1 MLTPELR
8 TILIVAACIV
18 GAALLTLVFLRRR
31 RSGWLS
37 NLKSENSGLR
47 KQPKSAVTPIGA
59 PSETVAPI
67 ANVYSAR
74 EAGVKPLPKV
84 EPGDLPGHTDM
95 IFGGATPLLASMLPE
110 SDEKKRLMK
119 RELANAG
126 YYQPNAWLNL
136 AAIRYLGM
144 ILPILFFGIVF
155 LMVPPVLEMYVLLAG
170 VAAVM
175 LGWALPGLMVRSRA
189 ADRRD
194 QIGKAM
200 PDMLDMLNMCVSQG
214 MTLPASL
221 NRVSYEL
228 KSVYPAL
235 SQELSIVSDQAK
247 VGSMEQA
254 LQNFADRV
262 DVPEVNSFTSTLIQ
276 TERMGTS
283 VSSALA
289 DHSDNIRESQKQRA
303 DQAANMATF
312 KLLFPTA
319 LCLMPA
325 VFLILLGPALV
336 DLSDFFNGEAGDA
349 FRSGRAAA
357 TQTLQEYGVE
367 NN

>member
-1 MLTPELR
+1 MLSPELR
-8 TILIVAACIV
+8 TTLIVAACIV
-18 GAALLTLVFLRRR
+18 GAALLALIVLRRR
-31 RSGWLS
+31 RSGWLNS
-37 NLKSENSGLR
+37 LKSDNSGLR
-47 KQPKSAVTPIGA
+47 SEKPTDVTQTGASSQTTVPTAQP
-59 PSETVAPI
+59 VA
-67 ANVYSAR
+67 AATS
-74 EAGVKPLPKV
+74 VKPLPKV
-84 EPGDLPGHTDM
+84 EPADVPGRTDM
-95 IFGGATPLLASMLPE
+95 IFGGLTPLFASMLPE
-110 SDEKKRLMK
+110 SDDKKRLMK

-136 AAIRYLGM
+136 AAIRYLGI
-144 ILPILFFGIVF
+144 ILPILFFGILF
-155 LMVPPVLEMYVLLAG
+155 LIVPPAMELFVLLAG
-170 VAAVM
+170 VAVVM
-175 LGWALPGLMVRSRA
+175 LGWAVPSLMVRSRA
-189 ADRRD
+189 AERRD
-194 QIGKAM
+194 EIGKAM

-214 MTLPASL
+214 MTLPNSL

-228 KSVYPAL
+228 KPVYPAL
-235 SQELSIVSDQAK
+235 SQELAIVTDQAK

-262 DVPEVNSFTSTLIQ
+262 DVPEVHSFTSTLIQ
-276 TERMGTS
+276 TEKMGTS
-283 VSSALA
+283 VSAALA

-336 DLSDFFNGEAGDA
+336 DLSDFFSGEAGEA
-349 FRSGRAAA
+349 FRNNRAAA

-367 NN
+367 DN

>member
-1 MLTPELR
+1 MISPELR
-8 TILIVAACIV
+8 TILIVAACLV
-18 GAALLTLVFLRRR
+18 GAALLALLFLRRR

-37 NLKSENSGLR
+37 NLTSDASGLR
-47 KQPKSAVTPIGA
+47 KEPKADVTQAGA
-59 PSETVAPI
+59 SDKTMHPI
-67 ANVYSAR
+67 ASPAPT
-74 EAGVKPLPKV
+74 ATAKPLLKM
-84 EPGDLPGHTDM
+84 EPGDVPGRTDM
-95 IFGGATPLLASMLPE
+95 IFGSATPLFASMLPE
-110 SDEKKRLMK
+110 SDDKKRLMK

-126 YYQPNAWLNL
+126 YYRPNAWLNL
-136 AAIRYLGM
+136 AAIRYVGIVLS
-144 ILPILFFGIVF
+144 ILFFGILF
-155 LMVPPVLEMYVLLAG
+155 LIVPPALELFVLLAG
-170 VAAVM
+170 VASVL
-175 LGWALPGLMVRSRA
+175 LGWALPSLLVRSRA
-189 ADRRD
+189 SERRD
-194 QIGKAM
+194 EIGKAM

-221 NRVSYEL
+221 NRVSHEL
-228 KSVYPAL
+228 KPVYPAL

-276 TERMGTS
+276 TEKMGTS
-283 VSSALA
+283 VSTALA

-336 DLSDFFNGEAGDA
+336 DLSDFFGGEAGDA

-367 NN
+367 DN